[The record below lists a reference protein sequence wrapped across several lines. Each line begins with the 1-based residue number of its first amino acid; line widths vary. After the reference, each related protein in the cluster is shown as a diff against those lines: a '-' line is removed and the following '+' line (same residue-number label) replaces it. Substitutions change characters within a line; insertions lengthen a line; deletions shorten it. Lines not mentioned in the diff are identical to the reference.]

1 MSVGYII
8 LNTTAAQ
15 KLIPVA
21 ETNITLSQ
29 NGYEN
34 KFFMTDE
41 NGKTPILEINTPEAI
56 FSETPS
62 PEEKPFS
69 VVNVTA
75 EKEGFFTTKVND
87 VQVFPER
94 ITTLYINMVPVP
106 EFGSNTPLTINT
118 PPQNL

>member
-34 KFFMTDE
+34 KIFMTDDS
-41 NGKTPILEINTPEAI
+41 GKSPLFEINAPDTIYSEA
-56 FSETPS
+56 PS
-62 PEEKPFS
+62 PEEIPFS
-69 VVNVTA
+69 VVNITA
-75 EKEGFFTTKVND
+75 EKEGFFTTIIND